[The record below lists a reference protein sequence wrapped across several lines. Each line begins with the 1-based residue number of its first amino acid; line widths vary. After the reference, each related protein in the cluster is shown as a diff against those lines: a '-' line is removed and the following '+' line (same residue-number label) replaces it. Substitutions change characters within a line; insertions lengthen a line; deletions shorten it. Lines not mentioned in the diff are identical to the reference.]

1 VIAITA
7 PWASKRVRW
16 NWIHISGDL
25 RRPEEVPMP
34 TLQASLRLTFSN
46 ILFPTDFSDAST
58 AALPY
63 AQAFAKTYGARILV
77 THAVMPRPPIFLPME
92 LVPLEMDGEWYDA
105 RDRLSHFLDNDALKG
120 TLHEG
125 ITGRGELWNVLDE
138 VIQRHD
144 IDLIIV
150 GSHGKH
156 GLKKL
161 VLGSDAEQI
170 FRKSRRPVLT
180 IGPKVV
186 PQEENAAFR
195 TIVFA
200 TDFSAGSLQALPYAR
215 SLAEENQAK
224 LILLHVIPLVSLQHQ
239 EPVSENAYQR
249 LRELIPSEAADWCC
263 PECIVRLEFPAE
275 GILNLAREEHA
286 DLIVMGVHKGTPFAS
301 THLPWA
307 IAYEVVCD
315 APCPVL
321 TVRD

>member
-1 VIAITA
+1 
-7 PWASKRVRW
+7 
-16 NWIHISGDL
+16 
-25 RRPEEVPMP
+25 MP
-34 TLQASLRLTFSN
+34 TLQASLRLTFNN

-63 AQAFAKTYGARILV
+63 AQAFAKTYGARIFV
-77 THAVMPRPPIFLPME
+77 THAVTPQPPVFLPME
-92 LVPLEMDGEWYDA
+92 PVPLEMDGEWYDA
-105 RDRLSHFLDNDALKG
+105 QDRLSHFLDHDALKG
-120 TLHEG
+120 TRHQG
-125 ITGRGELWNVLDE
+125 ITERGELWNVLDD
-138 VIQRHD
+138 IIHRHD

-156 GLKKL
+156 GLTKL

-180 IGPKVV
+180 IGPKVA
-186 PQEENAAFR
+186 PPTESSAFR

-200 TDFSAGSLQALPYAR
+200 TDFSAGSLRALPYAL
-215 SLAEENQAK
+215 SLAEENQAH
-224 LILLHVIPLVSLQHQ
+224 LILLHVIPLVPLQHQ
-239 EPVSENAYQR
+239 ESVSENAHER
-249 LRELIPSEAADWCC
+249 LRALIPPEATDWCR
-263 PECIVRLEFPAE
+263 PECIVRFEFPAE

-301 THLPWA
+301 AHLPWA

-321 TVRD
+321 TTRD